1 MKDVWA
7 SSVSADMANG
17 LTKKELEQL
26 VEELDDAVMRI
37 CQDFGIEG

>member
-7 SSVSADMANG
+7 SSVTDEMVKG
-17 LTKKELEQL
+17 FTKRELEQL
-26 VEELDDAVMRI
+26 VEELDDAVMRV